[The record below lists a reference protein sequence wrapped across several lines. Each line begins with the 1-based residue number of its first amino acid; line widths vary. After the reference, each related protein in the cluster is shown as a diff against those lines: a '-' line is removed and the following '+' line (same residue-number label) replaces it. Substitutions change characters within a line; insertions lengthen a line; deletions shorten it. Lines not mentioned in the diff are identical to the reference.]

1 MKRKLF
7 FFIMFSLIAITISS
21 CDISGIIPPIQD
33 DTNTAE
39 LTTEEIELIRKWG
52 FGGEYVIRWPDGY
65 VDVYDETHYSRM
77 QEIINEWN
85 SVIGG
90 PVVFRLSNNP
100 NSPVKLYCKSISG
113 YCGNR
118 IVNWNED
125 YTFSKIDLQINCY
138 EFDCGHPSA
147 KYSLYLFMFKN
158 AVGFK
163 GWTTKG
169 EDVPYGEWTNFTQI
183 NDTMKKMVHALHK
196 VPPGYYL
203 FEEQEIEFEG
213 QGTPYVC
220 GGCLIS
226 HTSYFDGFNVID
238 YDDSSYVMIWPK
250 NNEKLPDNIA
260 IILKGKQWI
269 PKSEISYWD
278 KTIKTI
284 ASYPNGA
291 ANGYEI
297 TKVND
302 RIYIRLSKD
311 YSSAFNA
318 VPWKEVK
325 LYIYSMSSGKLL
337 GHYIFKEDGGII
349 PRVKSHFGQCVWWAF
364 KRKWE
369 TDQKIP
375 PFYPCLGCA
384 GTKKIDSSYIPDD
397 HDVLIYYE
405 DPILPDK
412 LGHYAFVES
421 VKDNGDGTYKIKIS
435 QYNFIPE
442 SYSEKTISSWKPNQ
456 PVNYY
461 IGLDGNI
468 YNFDSYYR

>member
-52 FGGEYVIRWPDGY
+52 FGDEYVIRWPDGY

-169 EDVPYGEWTNFTQI
+169 EDVPYEEWTNFTTI
-183 NDTMKKMVHALHK
+183 NDTMKIMVKALHK

-203 FEEQEIEFEG
+203 GDTKQRKDH
-213 QGTPYVC
+213 
-220 GGCLIS
+220 S
-226 HTSYFDGFNVID
+226 NVI
-238 YDDSSYVMIWPK
+238 IK
-250 NNEKLPDNIA
+250 N
-260 IILKGKQWI
+260 ILT
-269 PKSEISYWD
+269 SESLNY
-278 KTIKTI
+278 
-284 ASYPNGA
+284 
-291 ANGYEI
+291 
-297 TKVND
+297 
-302 RIYIRLSKD
+302 
-311 YSSAFNA
+311 
-318 VPWKEVK
+318 
-325 LYIYSMSSGKLL
+325 LYSGK
-337 GHYIFKEDGGII
+337 K
-349 PRVKSHFGQCVWWAF
+349 
-364 KRKWE
+364 
-369 TDQKIP
+369 
-375 PFYPCLGCA
+375 
-384 GTKKIDSSYIPDD
+384 
-397 HDVLIYYE
+397 
-405 DPILPDK
+405 
-412 LGHYAFVES
+412 
-421 VKDNGDGTYKIKIS
+421 
-435 QYNFIPE
+435 
-442 SYSEKTISSWKPNQ
+442 
-456 PVNYY
+456 
-461 IGLDGNI
+461 
-468 YNFDSYYR
+468 